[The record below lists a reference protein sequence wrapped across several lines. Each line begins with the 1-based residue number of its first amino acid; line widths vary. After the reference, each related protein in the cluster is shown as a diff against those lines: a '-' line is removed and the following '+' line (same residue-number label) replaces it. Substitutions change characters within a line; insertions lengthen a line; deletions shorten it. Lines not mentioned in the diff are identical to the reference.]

1 MFWNIYRDAV
11 FAGICLLRISPHI
24 ELICGSGSLIRGSGS
39 MLYGATQYITGVIYL
54 AAQKTLTQK
63 QKDLGTSIK

>member
-24 ELICGSGSLIRGSGS
+24 ELICGSGS